1 MRNGKHYVPVRLT
14 PNEKARFVEIAK
26 QCNVPEKTLLLWLM
40 EVMPVRE
47 YPPEKFWKL
56 NRLLLRLTTNISCI
70 WLKHN
75 LPELYKDKYYRLGHI
90 INHHDC
96 NITFRSVY
104 ADPDY
109 ENDHQD

>member
-1 MRNGKHYVPVRLT
+1 MRNGKRYVTVRLMLD
-14 PNEKARFVEIAK
+14 EKARFVGIAK
-26 QCNVPEKTLLLWLM
+26 QCNIPEKTLLLWLM
-40 EVMPVRE
+40 EAMPIRE

-70 WLKHN
+70 CLKHN
-75 LPELYKDKYYRLGHI
+75 LPEQYKDKYYRLGDI
-90 INHHDC
+90 INHHDY

-109 ENDHQD
+109 GNDHED